1 MSELAD
7 LRSRLEEAGAPT
19 VYVEQLAAYG
29 ARLLDA
35 NRNVNLTGA
44 KTPGELLPHLID
56 SLTIAPEIAGRYVDV
71 GSGGGLPAIPLVIV
85 SGAEVTLVES
95 IAKKAAF
102 LRAII
107 AELGLAAQVVAERA
121 ELAGRDPELREAFD
135 VATAR
140 AVSSA
145 PTVAELLVPF
155 LRVGGK
161 AVLQRGTL
169 EPRERDALTDA
180 ALMLGARVFEE
191 RPLEGGRR
199 IIVLLKEHPTGDR
212 FPRRPGIP
220 EKRPL
225 CL

>member
-1 MSELAD
+1 MPELAY
-7 LRSRLEEAGAPT
+7 LRARLEEAGVQAPIA
-19 VYVEQLAAYG
+19 ERLATYG
-29 ARLLDA
+29 ARLLEA
-35 NRNVNLTGA
+35 NRKVNLTGA
-44 KTPGELLPHLID
+44 KSPEELLPHLMD
-56 SLTIAPEIAGRYVDV
+56 SLTIAPEIVGRYVDV
-71 GSGGGLPAIPLVIV
+71 GSGGGLPAIPLAIV
-85 SGAEVTLVES
+85 TGVEVTLVES

-102 LRAII
+102 LRSAL
-107 AELGLAAQVVAERA
+107 AEVGVPGHVVAERA
-121 ELAGRDPELREAFD
+121 ELAGRNPQLREAFD

-161 AVLQRGTL
+161 AVLQRGVL

-180 ALMLGARVFEE
+180 ALMLGARVMEE
-191 RPLEGGRR
+191 RPLEGDRR
-199 IIVLLKEHPTGDR
+199 VIVLLKEHPTGER